1 MSEFIVKPDDGLGN
15 MLDAII
21 DRLDGFEPGSIWPVR
36 SDDALGQMLDAIID
50 LQNKSIV
57 GGAVD
62 DVQIN
67 GSSIV
72 NAGVANITQ
81 IPLLQTLTQA
91 EYDAIDNPDPN
102 TYYFIVGQ

>member
-1 MSEFIVKPDDGLGN
+1 MTYIKQN
-15 MLDAII
+15 
-21 DRLDGFEPGSIWPVR
+21 FENGDILH
-36 SDDALGQMLDAIID
+36 AEQLELIEDAIID

-57 GGAVD
+57 GGI

-91 EYDAIDNPDPN
+91 QYDAIDNPDPN